1 MLKKIYLILGLCIV
15 IMGCSNKTSD
25 VAPNDFNFSLSYGTY
40 GKQKI
45 DTFNDIVVKDL
56 IEDGT
61 MEVQISLSDDELKQ
75 IYEEMMK
82 IDIMGDLD
90 IEKSDCIS
98 EPPHPTEWEIQMNG
112 QRKTIS
118 YSDYCDYP
126 KDVENLIE
134 LKDFIHQI
142 VSSKDQYN
150 KLPEARG
157 GYK

>member
-1 MLKKIYLILGLCIV
+1 
-15 IMGCSNKTSD
+15 
-25 VAPNDFNFSLSYGTY
+25 
-40 GKQKI
+40 
-45 DTFNDIVVKDL
+45 
-56 IEDGT
+56 
-61 MEVQISLSDDELKQ
+61 
-75 IYEEMMK
+75 MMK

-126 KDVENLIE
+126 KDVVKLME

-142 VSSKDQYN
+142 VSSKDEYK

-157 GYK
+157 LYQ